1 MKKPMIALMGLAIST
16 SAIAQEAPAQ
26 DENQTP
32 VVETAAET
40 VSAENTRKLD
50 EIVVTAQKREQD
62 VREVPTS
69 VSALSGEDLKEMNV
83 ENMDDLS
90 RVTPNLNIATDGVF
104 NTISIR
110 GLGSG
115 TNKGFEQSVGI
126 FIDDI
131 YYTST
136 QRLLA
141 AMFDIERVEVLRGP
155 QGTLFG
161 RNTIAGAVS
170 MHTGTV
176 DHDWGVSV
184 DSTFGE
190 RDWNKHTLI
199 VNAPIIEDRLAM
211 RLGGQYFDREGYV
224 YDRTLDDTNGDM
236 TNESYRAKARVS
248 LGMDAELTVIA
259 QHQKSEVKGGGDQY
273 HSIPDMWFPV
283 LQAFDSEFEDELDDY
298 AHGTNLFAGGVL
310 NFWDFS
316 AHGSFRLFNHDV
328 FAIVGYSESDS
339 DGGLDVDF
347 GPAPIMQAF
356 GGGYV
361 DQINA
366 ELRILSDPGTFEYV
380 GGLYYFW
387 SDRYDWQDIE
397 VAPVIGTGVTQFI
410 LPQVAQAIT
419 EGIIPSIEDVEEETR
434 SQEFHQKGNSF
445 AAYGQAT
452 WHATEKLSLILGGRV
467 SVDYKELDFTAKHS
481 SIDGTQGPAILY
493 GLIIQAE
500 EFDLTDERDD
510 FSFTPKVSAIYRVTE
525 DINIYGTIAQGFKAG
540 GFNSAATNTESQLQ
554 FEPEYSWT
562 YEAGLKGDFFGGAA
576 RLNLGLFRTEFDDL
590 QVSSYNGLEYIVDNA
605 ATAIS
610 QGIEADGMTLLPWG
624 FLATMTF
631 AWTDAVME
639 SFPFGPCQTQART
652 EEPQGAED
660 SCDVSGQ
667 QLPSAPE
674 FQYSI
679 GLAHLNHLGNLPV
692 DLMIAADYYWK
703 DYQFFAIDGDTED
716 AQDAYGVLNGRI
728 GLRDDDG
735 LWAFTVFVKNIL
747 DEVALTGSHD
757 IPLISG
763 GHVGSTI
770 APRTVTANFNISF

>member
-1 MKKPMIALMGLAIST
+1 MRKITLILLGLAVAT
-16 SAIAQEAPAQ
+16 TATAQQSDTDDTAKTASGAENPAQ
-26 DENQTP
+26 
-32 VVETAAET
+32 
-40 VSAENTRKLD
+40 TRKLD

-62 VREVPTS
+62 IREVPTS
-69 VSALSGEDLKEMNV
+69 VSTLSGDDLKEMNV

-90 RVTPNLNIATDGVF
+90 RVTPNLNIASDGVF

-131 YYTST
+131 YYAST

-176 DHDWGVSV
+176 AYDWGLAL

-190 RDWNKHTLI
+190 RDWNKHTVI
-199 VNAPIIEDRLAM
+199 VNAPLIDDVLAV
-211 RLGGQYFDREGYV
+211 RLGGQYFDREGHI
-224 YDRTLDDTNGDM
+224 YDRTLEDTNGDM
-236 TNESYRAKARVS
+236 TNESYRAKARLS
-248 LGMDAELTVIA
+248 LGDDAEIKLIA
-259 QHQKSEVKGGGDQY
+259 QHQKSSVKGGADQY
-273 HSIPDMWFPV
+273 HKVPDMWHPV
-283 LQAFDSEFEDELDDY
+283 LAAFDPEFEDGLDDY
-298 AHGTNLFAGGVL
+298 AHGTNEFSGGEL
-310 NFWDFS
+310 TFWDFS
-316 AHGSFRLFNHDV
+316 AHTSFRAVGHDMI
-328 FAIVGYSESDS
+328 AILGYSTSES

-347 GPAPIMQAF
+347 GPAPIMRAL

-366 ELRILSDPGTFEYV
+366 ELRILSDPGTIEYV
-380 GGLYYFW
+380 AGLYYFW
-387 SDRYDWQDIE
+387 SDRNDWQDIQ
-397 VAPVIGTGVTQFI
+397 VAPVIGTGATQFI

-419 EGIIPSIEDVEEETR
+419 DGIIPAVGPFEEETR
-434 SQEFHQKGNSF
+434 SQEFHQKGSSY

-452 WHATEKLSLILGGRV
+452 WHILDELSLIIGARI
-467 SVDYKELDFTAKHS
+467 SIDYKDLHFTAEHK
-481 SIDGTQGPAILY
+481 SINGNQGPAILY

-500 EFDLTDERDD
+500 EFDITDERDD
-510 FSFTPKVSAIYRVTE
+510 AAFTPKISAIYRVTD
-525 DINIYGTIAQGFKAG
+525 DINLYATVAQGFKAG
-540 GFNSAATNTESQLQ
+540 GFNSAATNTEAELQ
-554 FEPEYSWT
+554 FEPEYSLT

-590 QVSSYNGLEYIVDNA
+590 QVSSYNGIEYIVQNA

-610 QGIEADGMTLLPWG
+610 QGVEADGMALLPWG
-624 FLATMTF
+624 FLATMSF
-631 AWTDAVME
+631 AWTDAYMD

-652 EEPQGAED
+652 EDPQGAGD
-660 SCDVSGQ
+660 FCDVSGN
-667 QLPSAPE
+667 QLPGAPE
-674 FQYSI
+674 YQYSI
-679 GLAHLNHLGNLPV
+679 GLTHLNHLGNLPIDFV
-692 DLMIAADYYWK
+692 IGADYYWK
-703 DYQFFAIDGDTED
+703 DHQFFAIDGDPED

-728 GLRDDDG
+728 GLRDDEG
-735 LWAFTVFVKNIL
+735 LWNFTVFVKNIL

-763 GHVGSTI
+763 GHVGSVI

>member
-1 MKKPMIALMGLAIST
+1 MKKHLIALLGLAVANTVS
-16 SAIAQEAPAQ
+16 AQEATNAGDAAPANEVPQ
-26 DENQTP
+26 
-32 VVETAAET
+32 AAEQ
-40 VSAENTRKLD
+40 TRKLD

-69 VSALSGEDLKEMNV
+69 VTALSGDDLKEMNV

-90 RVTPNLNIATDGVF
+90 RVTPNLNIASDGVF

-136 QRLLA
+136 LRLLA

-176 DHDWGVSV
+176 DHDWGFSA

-190 RDWNKHTLI
+190 REWNKHTLI
-199 VNAPIIEDRLAM
+199 ANVPIIEDVLAL
-211 RLGGQYFDREGYV
+211 RLGGQYFDREGYI
-224 YDRTLDDTNGDM
+224 YDRTLKASNGDNTM
-236 TNESYRAKARVS
+236 KSYRAKARLS
-248 LGMDAELTVIA
+248 LGDDAELNLIA
-259 QHQKSEVKGGGDQY
+259 QHQDSLIKGGGDQY
-273 HSIPDMWFPV
+273 HSVPEMWHPV
-283 LQAFDSEFEDELDDY
+283 LQAFDPEFEDNLDDY
-298 AHGTNLFAGGVL
+298 AHGTNQFSGGAAK
-310 NFWDFS
+310 FWDYS
-316 AHGSFRLFNHDV
+316 AHASFRALDHDLI
-328 FAIVGYSESDS
+328 AILGYSSSES

-347 GPAPIMQAF
+347 GPAPIMRAF

-366 ELRILSDPGTFEYV
+366 ELRILSDPGDIEYV
-380 GGLYYFW
+380 AGLFYFW

-397 VAPVIGTGVTQFI
+397 VAPVIGTGATQFI

-419 EGIIPSIEDVEEETR
+419 DGIIPSIDDVEEETR
-434 SQEFHQKGNSF
+434 RQEFHQKGSSY

-452 WHATEKLSLILGGRV
+452 WHIWDDFSLMVGARV
-467 SVDYKELDFTAKHS
+467 SVDYKDLSFKAEHS
-481 SIDGTQGPAILY
+481 SVDGNPGPAILY

-500 EFDLTDERDD
+500 EFDITDERDD
-510 FSFTPKVSAIYRVTE
+510 FSFTPKLSGIYRVTE
-525 DINIYGTIAQGFKAG
+525 DINIYATVAQGFKAG
-540 GFNSAATNTESQLQ
+540 GFNSAATNTGAELQ
-554 FEPEYSWT
+554 FEPEFSLT

-590 QVSSYNGLEYIVDNA
+590 QVSSYNGIEYIVQNA

-610 QGIEADGMTLLPWG
+610 QGVEADGMALLPWG

-631 AWTDAVME
+631 AWTDAYME
-639 SFPFGPCQTQART
+639 SFPFGPCQTQSRT
-652 EEPQGAED
+652 EEPQGAD
-660 SCDVSGQ
+660 DFCDVSGN
-667 QLPSAPE
+667 QLPNAPE

-679 GLAHLNHLGNLPV
+679 GLTYLNELGNLPF
-692 DLMIAADYYWK
+692 DFIIGADYYWK
-703 DYQFFAIDGDTED
+703 DDQMFAIDGDLED
-716 AQDAYGVLNGRI
+716 AQAAYGVWNGRI
-728 GLRDDDG
+728 GLRDDDSV
-735 LWAFTVFVKNIL
+735 WNFTVFIKNIA
-747 DEVALTGSHD
+747 DQVALTGSHD

-763 GHVGSTI
+763 GHVGSVI
-770 APRTVTANFNISF
+770 APRTVTANFNINF